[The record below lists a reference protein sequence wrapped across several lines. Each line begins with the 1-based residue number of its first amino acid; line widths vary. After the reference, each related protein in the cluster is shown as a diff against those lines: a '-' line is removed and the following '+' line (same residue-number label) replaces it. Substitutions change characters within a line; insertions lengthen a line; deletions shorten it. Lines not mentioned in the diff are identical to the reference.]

1 MSPSVGATLSDR
13 YRLQR
18 LIATGGMGQVWEG
31 VDSRLGRHVAV
42 KILKQEFSSDPE
54 FVERFRAEA
63 RTVAMLNHPG
73 IASVYDYGET
83 EMDGEGRT
91 AYLVME
97 LVNGEPLNSVLKRT
111 GRLSVEHALD
121 MLERTGRALQVAHT
135 AGLVH
140 RDVKPGN
147 IMITPTGQV
156 KLTDFG
162 IAKAIDAAPVTQT
175 GMVMGT
181 AQYIAPEQA
190 LGHDATAASD
200 VYSLGVVG
208 YESVSGKRPF
218 PGDGALTVAMQHIKD
233 KPPPLPADLPD
244 NLRELI
250 EITLVKNPA
259 MRYPSG
265 GSFAD
270 AVAAVRAGRRPP
282 RPNEAPLTGAASP
295 AGPATVMQEGV
306 GAAAATGPSTV
317 RSGGAAPPDDG
328 HGGRRLAVIPSFQY
342 VHGPSWLVNDG
353 MPSLG
358 HRDLVN
364 DLAERI
370 AHSRGGAFLVTGFR
384 GVGKTSLVRQAISQV
399 SRSVGPCTRIVPI
412 HVTLARPVTP
422 AELLFVVVRQ
432 LYEQLDLDGTLQR
445 LPQRTQDLIRT
456 AFVRTSLAVK
466 ETRSNAVERT
476 MALGL
481 SAASG
486 ALPGHIA
493 PKLDMT
499 RKRSQTQST
508 ESAYLTYSTVDAE
521 YDLLRILQVLSE
533 ESTPRSRVWRRL
545 WKQSPPQRIH
555 PIVVLDEVD
564 KLTALNTEATNGMQ
578 ELEELIG
585 TMKSVFTSQNVHF
598 IVVAGVDL
606 QDEVIRDTSRGIGV
620 YESVFAWQLY
630 VPCLWEAPKA
640 LLETIVASES
650 VGADLTELAGFL
662 HYRARG
668 VPRRLW
674 QEINRLVQ
682 WHADRPL
689 LDVDADGDRVTFY
702 CRLQKIL
709 SDFLCDPKH
718 PALFPVPLDNDR
730 MVLSSY
736 YAMDRILRTNGRSF
750 TAADLVSGV
759 DEPDFDPVL
768 QVSVG
773 LATRLLDYLTN
784 RNVLSVVR
792 SSENAAATFIGDLQE
807 VHATVYRLVDD
818 VRAVIAGF
826 AREHQDER
834 MERLAEPADGPP
846 DDFFTPGRAPLAYSA
861 REPEPAVVAGLS
873 RPRVDAIEVIA
884 GRYSLRQLISSG
896 GVGSVYKAQDA
907 VGGRDVAI
915 KVLDPWALRDP
926 NAKARFVRERRIA
939 SILAHPNIIQTYDI
953 IDLDE
958 ERTAI
963 VMELVPGPSLAEM
976 ISGDGLPVG
985 RAVSIAVDLLAALA
999 ECARVGV
1006 SRIDL
1011 KPSKIVMRNGRTAVV
1026 IDLGMA
1032 KRTTVDDSVTQFGA
1046 LVGTPAYMAP
1056 EQLSTESVD
1065 IRADIYCVGLI
1076 LIECITGAPPRSAGS
1091 LSELRSQIPNEELDI
1106 GSVDASAQL
1115 RAAIARAT
1123 ASTPADR
1130 FQTPEEFQA
1139 ALLATPEGELEMAPT
1154 SPGIVVAG

>member
-1 MSPSVGATLSDR
+1 MSPRVGLTLSAR

-18 LIATGGMGQVWEG
+18 LIATGGMGQVWEA

-42 KILKQEFSSDPE
+42 KILKQEYSSDPE
-54 FVERFRAEA
+54 FIERFRAEA

-83 EMDGEGRT
+83 LVDDESRT

-97 LVNGEPLNSVLKRT
+97 LVNGEPLNSVLKRD
-111 GRLSVEHALD
+111 GELSVQRALD
-121 MLERTGRALQVAHT
+121 MLEQTGRALHVAHT

-162 IAKAIDAAPVTQT
+162 IAKAVDAAPVTQT

-208 YESVSGKRPF
+208 YEAVSGSRPF
-218 PGDGALTVAMQHIKD
+218 TGDGALTVAMKHIKD
-233 KPPPLPADLPD
+233 SPPPLPTHLPA
-244 NLRELI
+244 NVRELI
-250 EITLVKNPA
+250 EITLAKNPN
-259 MRYPSG
+259 MRYPNG
-265 GSFAD
+265 GAFAD
-270 AVAAVRAGRRPP
+270 AVAIVRSGGRPP
-282 RPNEAPLTGAASP
+282 RPNEAPTIGRAS
-295 AGPATVMQEGV
+295 ATAV
-306 GAAAATGPSTV
+306 STDV
-317 RSGGAAPPDDG
+317 SAPPPALPDG
-328 HGGRRLAVIPSFQY
+328 GGNGRRLAIVGEFQY
-342 VHGPSWLVNDG
+342 VHGPSWLVDDG
-353 MPSLG
+353 MPVLG
-358 HRDLVN
+358 HRDLV
-364 DLAERI
+364 DELATRI

-384 GVGKTSLVRQAISQV
+384 GVGKTSLVRQAILQV
-399 SRSVGPCTRIVPI
+399 SRAVGHSTRIVPI
-412 HVTLARPVTP
+412 HITLARPVSP

-432 LYEQLDLDGTLQR
+432 LYEQLDLDGTMQR
-445 LPQRTQDLIRT
+445 LPQQAQDLIRT
-456 AFVRTSLAVK
+456 AFIRTSLAVK
-466 ETRSNAVERT
+466 ETRGRT
-476 MALGL
+476 IDRGMTIGL
-481 SAASG
+481 SAAAG
-486 ALPGHIA
+486 VLPGGIT
-493 PKLDMT
+493 PKADLT

-533 ESTPRSRVWRRL
+533 ESARPSRVRRRP
-545 WKQSPPQRIH
+545 WKRLPAQRIH

-564 KLTALNTEATNGMQ
+564 KLTELNTEATNGMQ
-578 ELEELIG
+578 ELEQLIG

-606 QDEVIRDTSRGIGV
+606 QDQVIRDTSRGIGV

-630 VPCLWEAPKA
+630 VPCLWEASTT
-640 LLETIVASES
+640 LLDTIVSPQS
-650 VGADLTELAGFL
+650 SDNPDLAALAGFL
-662 HYRARG
+662 SYRARG

-682 WHADRPL
+682 WDADRPL
-689 LDVDADGDRVTFY
+689 LEVGADGDRVTFY
-702 CRLQKIL
+702 FRLQKML
-709 SDFLCDPKH
+709 SDFFCDPKH
-718 PALFPVPLDNDR
+718 PALFPIPLDNDR

-750 TAADLVSGV
+750 TADDLVSSEE
-759 DEPDFDPVL
+759 EPDFDPVL

-773 LATRLLDYLTN
+773 LAGRLLEYLTS

-792 SSENAAATFIGDLQE
+792 SSGNPSSTIIEDLQE
-807 VHATVYRLVDD
+807 QATVYRLVDD
-818 VRAVIAGF
+818 VRAVVAGF

-834 MERLAEPADGPP
+834 MEPLAQPAAAHVG
-846 DDFFTPGRAPLAYSA
+846 DFSTTMGRAPLAYSA

-873 RPRVDAIEVIA
+873 RPRVDAIEVIS
-884 GRYSLRQLISSG
+884 GRYFLRQLISSG
-896 GVGSVYKAQDA
+896 GVGSVYQAQDI
-907 VGGRDVAI
+907 VLGRDVAV

-926 NAKARFVRERRIA
+926 NAKARFVRERQIA
-939 SILAHPNIIQTYDI
+939 SVLAHPNIVQTYEI
-953 IDLDE
+953 VDLDE

-963 VMELVPGPSLAEM
+963 VMELVPGPSLAEV
-976 ISGDGLPVG
+976 ISRDGVPVG
-985 RAVSIAVDLLAALA
+985 QAISIAVDLLSALA
-999 ECARVGV
+999 ACAREGV

-1032 KRTTVDDSVTQFGA
+1032 KRTKVDDSVTQIGA

-1056 EQLSTESVD
+1056 EQLERESVD

-1076 LIECITGAPPRSAGS
+1076 IIECITGVPPRSAGS
-1091 LSELRSQIPNEELDI
+1091 VPELRSQVPNEEFEI
-1106 GSVDASAQL
+1106 ESVDASAEL
-1115 RAAIARAT
+1115 RAVIARAT
-1123 ASTPADR
+1123 ARMPADR
-1130 FQTPEEFQA
+1130 FQTPEEFHA
-1139 ALLATPEGELEMAPT
+1139 ALLATPEGELEMAVT
-1154 SPGIVVAG
+1154 RPGMSIAG